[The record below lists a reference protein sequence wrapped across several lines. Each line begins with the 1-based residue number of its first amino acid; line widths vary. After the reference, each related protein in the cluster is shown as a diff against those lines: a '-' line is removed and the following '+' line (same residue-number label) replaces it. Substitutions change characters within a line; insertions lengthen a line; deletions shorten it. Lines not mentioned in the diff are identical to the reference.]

1 MYSRILIDKGGKIM
15 SKKGGYKII
24 DLKNNDLT
32 SSNTIEGIYDAI
44 EGNYGKPI
52 LLSGIVI
59 DSVEKDDIFVNVEVS
74 GSDYVIKA
82 YDRTITITSSDV
94 VTSVEGGN
102 HLYYVNVYN
111 NITTDN
117 DDFYINLVFYSEKLI
132 TTDNFVE
139 YAKSN
144 NLKLLSIWGSDIS
157 SIGGDNFTTCNV
169 EFKDSGLYVGT
180 NNADTYSYEDCDFSN
195 ATITTRQLF

>member
-1 MYSRILIDKGGKIM
+1 MANINGGYVSIDVTSSDLFNEIDKA
-15 SKKGGYKII
+15 
-24 DLKNNDLT
+24 LLT
-32 SSNTIEGIYDAI
+32 
-44 EGNYGKPI
+44 GKPI
-52 LLSGIVI
+52 LIYGDDVPYYADEVTY
-59 DSVEKDDIFVNVEVS
+59 DSVGNTFDIVKGNQVINVA
-74 GSDYVIKA
+74 SDG
-82 YDRTITITSSDV
+82 TITKTGDK
-94 VTSVEGGN
+94 TP

-111 NITTDN
+111 NITKDS

-157 SIGGDNFTTCNV
+157 SVGGDNFTTCNV

-180 NNADTYSYEDCDFSN
+180 NNATTYSYEDCDFSN